1 MNKRILI
8 WLIIFYPVG
17 LYLLFKEKKKSR
29 SDTDSIKS
37 TPPEPSE
44 IENQCPEQKQDLNA
58 STKQPDPQ
66 NSFFHSN
73 SGTAKLVQF
82 CLKASMWLMPWFLIT
97 KFLIIPALGGIEAPG
112 TETIVE
118 SISFIY
124 LFGVIPWFCF
134 PRHRKKI
141 IIFFSVLPFLFLL
154 GEFGPDPDEMES
166 LWFQVPF
173 YVVGLGI
180 WFVVLGVLAK
190 RSNNPQIKKYAQGRL
205 LKKDELI
212 LVGTFAIASII
223 LGLGFAVWYYGT
235 TISDFIPFLSGLPN
249 FAIMDLVPLISGV
262 LGFILIVIGN
272 LILTHPDTR
281 FSTWVRDTVE
291 PKVIIGT
298 CFVLGVPLLLYGVLY

>member
-29 SDTDSIKS
+29 SDADSIKS
-37 TPPEPSE
+37 KASEPSE
-44 IENQCPEQKQDLNA
+44 VENQHPEQNQDLNT

-73 SGTAKLVQF
+73 SRTAKLVRF
-82 CLKASMWLMPWFLIT
+82 FLKASMWLIPWFLIT
-97 KFLIIPALGGIEAPG
+97 KFLFIPAMGGIEAPG

-118 SISFIY
+118 TISFIY
-124 LFGVIPWFCF
+124 LFGVIPWFYF
-134 PRHRKKI
+134 PRHRKKL

-154 GEFGPDPDEMES
+154 GEFGPDPEEMES
-166 LWFQVPF
+166 LWFQIPF

-180 WFVVLGVLAK
+180 WFVVIGVLAK
-190 RSNNPQIKKYAQGRL
+190 RSNNTQIKKYAQGRL

-212 LVGTFAIASII
+212 LVGTFAIVSII

-235 TISDFIPFLSGLPN
+235 AISDFIPFLGGVPN
-249 FAIMDLVPLISGV
+249 FAIMDLVPLMSGV
-262 LGFILIVIGN
+262 SGFMMIVIGN
-272 LILTHPDTR
+272 LILTHPEAR
-281 FSTWVRDTVE
+281 CSTWVRNAVE

-298 CFVLGVPLLLYGVLY
+298 CFVLGVPLLLYGVLS

>member
-17 LYLLFKEKKKSR
+17 LYLLFKEKKNSR
-29 SDTDSIKS
+29 SDADSIKS
-37 TPPEPSE
+37 TASEPSE
-44 IENQCPEQKQDLNA
+44 IENQRPEQKQNLNA

-73 SGTAKLVQF
+73 SRTAKLVRF

-97 KFLIIPALGGIEAPG
+97 KFLIIPAMGGIEAPG

-118 SISFIY
+118 TISFVY
-124 LFGVIPWFCF
+124 LFGVIPWFYF

-166 LWFQVPF
+166 LWFQIPF

-180 WFVVLGVLAK
+180 WFVVIGVLAK

-212 LVGTFAIASII
+212 LVGTFAIVSII
-223 LGLGFAVWYYGT
+223 LGLGLAVWYYGT
-235 TISDFIPFLSGLPN
+235 AISNFFPFLSGLPN
-249 FAIMDLVPLISGV
+249 FAIMDLVPMMSGA

-272 LILTHPDTR
+272 LILTHPNAR
-281 FSTWVRDTVE
+281 FSIWVRDTVE

-298 CFVLGVPLLLYGVLY
+298 CFVLGVPLLLYGVLS